1 MTRSVQMSNAKSR
14 SKLMQS
20 RKNHARH
27 RTLPSAARQPRPRR
41 IFSVRRHRCGTS
53 ETRCQQ
59 TCARDEKLHP
69 CIHLQ
74 LQYHLLLGY
83 TLAWQTEW
91 NVWGTA
97 LDTQL
102 SVKTHLRSQLDM
114 VAATIQPMFRAAA
127 MPRLRRQSPRALT
140 ATRKTTQPQIVG

>member
-69 CIHLQ
+69 CIHLW
-74 LQYHLLLGY
+74 LQYLLLGD
-83 TLAWQTEW
+83 TLAWQMEW

-102 SVKTHLRSQLDM
+102 SVKTRLHSQLNM
-114 VAATIQPMFRAAA
+114 VAATIQPMFRTAA

-140 ATRKTTQPQIVG
+140 ATRKTTQTMIVG